1 MVVSIQFSQ
10 LRKSM
15 KKQFYIAIAAP
26 VLALSLF
33 TSCSKEEE
41 DIFDDS
47 AANRLSTAK
56 TEIASRLTADG
67 GKWAM
72 EYFCNE
78 SEPGYLF
85 VMTFKPSGAVE
96 IAADHKWIGNT
107 YRAETSLWEM
117 IADSG
122 PVLSFNS
129 YNEVFH
135 IFSSPED
142 ITGPDAPTNPDRP
155 DENGNPSDIN
165 ETGYGHNGD
174 YEFVV
179 MEGDSD
185 HDNIRLLSKKRGYNI
200 YMHRLSADTD
210 PQAYLTENKA
220 VADNMFSKIVG
231 SLCLT
236 DGVTGER
243 FVMSQM
249 HTGVAEVYPE
259 SGDAVTQTVKAN
271 FITTKNGIRFMK
283 PFSIPRADES
293 ADHYVVE
300 TFNVDANSMLVAA
313 DGSRITAPALSD
325 FVLTSGNE
333 WRLDVNSA
341 TGAYARIGKM
351 AADVKAYRQ
360 TFSFSY
366 ASLKLDEDQNKM
378 LLFLK
383 INGQNSTDGRIY
395 FDVERVDDNTMKFIF
410 VDDDAHHDKAGG
422 AYYKNVPAFKTLVDA
437 FSGSSIAMTAP
448 GVYVFDSITFMNP
461 ANSND
466 AFKFNVR

>member
-67 GKWAM
+67 GKWVM

-185 HDNIRLLSKKRGYNI
+185 HDNMRLLSKKRGYNI

-210 PQAYLTENKA
+210 PQAYLAENKA
-220 VADNMFSKIVG
+220 VADNIFSEKFPTQVLVDG
-231 SLCLT
+231 S
-236 DGVTGER
+236 TGER
-243 FVMSQM
+243 FVVNKAAS
-249 HTGVAEVYPE
+249 GVMEVYPE
-259 SGDAVTQTVKAN
+259 AGDAVTQTVKHNYIA
-271 FITTKNGIRFMK
+271 TADGIRFSS
-283 PFSIPRADES
+283 PFSIPRADEA
-293 ADHYVVE
+293 ADHYVIE
-300 TFNVDANSMLVAA
+300 SFAIQADGSLKAA
-313 DGSRITAPALSD
+313 DGSLMTTPVLPSFMRTDLDWAIDVKDMGGEFKARYETLVEDWYLGTNKIRRLTAIYFMNIGQTTPKIR
-325 FVLTSGNE
+325 FQETMGGVLPEFDSQQSMTANGNLAFAISPE
-333 WRLDVNSA
+333 SA
-341 TGAYARIGKM
+341 TPNGLTRYNK
-351 AADVKAYRQ
+351 V
-360 TFSFSY
+360 
-366 ASLKLDEDQNKM
+366 ASL
-378 LLFLK
+378 
-383 INGQNSTDGRIY
+383 
-395 FDVERVDDNTMKFIF
+395 
-410 VDDDAHHDKAGG
+410 
-422 AYYKNVPAFKTLVDA
+422 PAFIDYLNQTEFIPVASSLLSPSRIKFVNKADA
-437 FSGSSIAMTAP
+437 
-448 GVYVFDSITFMNP
+448 DSYFVVTI
-461 ANSND
+461 
-466 AFKFNVR
+466 R